1 MLNFSSL
8 SLMTNYYLYVK
19 QLTVTLYGCSS
30 SICDKVRQS
39 GEGSI
44 QAVVEF
50 ITQRG
55 NELNESDISRFYL
68 VPSYIFSFILFMRK

>member
-1 MLNFSSL
+1 MLNLSSL
-8 SLMTNYYLYVK
+8 SLMTNYYLYGK
-19 QLTVTLYGCSS
+19 QLTITLYGCSS
-30 SICDKVRQS
+30 SICDKVRPS

-68 VPSYIFSFILFMRK
+68 VPSYIQLYIIYA